1 MKTPADAVSTFS
13 PFIRM
18 KKLILISGPILVLLS
33 LSTVLIAQAD
43 DDELAPPPRPPAAL
57 PMVDSGQDRL
67 SELLAK
73 RLEELPDDFEI
84 SRVQREEAYAKLLEG
99 QRYLWSMRRMRSTN
113 PGVRVGARMAKSALR
128 KAVEIDPKLAEG
140 YTALAELELTSSPQD
155 IDEAISLSEI
165 AVKLDP
171 DNFGGYRF
179 LGRLYTIKSNLGRG
193 RINPDYAAEAISAWK
208 QITRLDPRNA
218 EGWAFLAS
226 FYEVTEE
233 KQARIN
239 ALRSWLASA
248 APVDQVFFGSIMRSR
263 GELTPESAALELGSA
278 LLDEGRSTEAV
289 EILTRAISD
298 DPGNF
303 DAVELLGQ
311 ALEDAEPESLGPVT
325 EALRQAVFANPDNLS
340 LNRLLA
346 ETLARAGDLKEGA
359 KVLERGASRGK
370 DEGGEVSASYLIALG
385 DLLSEGN
392 DPSGAVEAYR
402 RALKVRDIPEGFI
415 RNEGEREFARLV
427 IEKMIGAEKK
437 AGRYEDAVGIIEASR
452 PRFADSDLS
461 LDKELVSVFRYK
473 GDRTAALR
481 EVVKARKKEPGDYS
495 LLRLEASILTDL
507 GRVNEAVA
515 LIRPLIDEKPEL
527 RTPSVKYDDFINYI
541 FIASLYNQAEETR
554 EAILAATNAFS
565 VARGEERRQIA
576 KLTLASAQQSS
587 GDFQSAE
594 KNLREIIEASPK
606 NPIALNNLGYLF
618 LEAGKNFEEALELIS
633 AAVKTDPKNPSYLDS
648 LGWAYFKLGQFEKA
662 EKTLRKALKLEPTA
676 STILEHLGDVLR
688 ARGKSEEADNA
699 WRKALVHATN
709 PSDIKRIEAKVG
721 R

>member
-1 MKTPADAVSTFS
+1 MKN
-13 PFIRM
+13 
-18 KKLILISGPILVLLS
+18 LIPISGLILVLYS
-33 LSTVLIAQAD
+33 APAVMKAQTGGD
-43 DDELAPPPRPPAAL
+43 DTDGPPPPPAAL
-57 PMVDSGQDRL
+57 PMAEADQDRL

-73 RLEELPDDFEI
+73 RLEELPDDFEL
-84 SRVQREEAYAKLLEG
+84 SRLQREEAYAKLLEG

-128 KAVEIDPKLAEG
+128 KAVEIDPRLAEG

-155 IDEAISLSEI
+155 IDEAIGLSEI

-193 RINPDYAAEAISAWK
+193 RINPDYASEAISAWK

-239 ALRSWLASA
+239 ALRNWLASA

-263 GELTPESAALELGSA
+263 GELTPESAALELGEA
-278 LLDEGRSTEAV
+278 LLEEGRSTEAV

-311 ALEDAEPESLGPVT
+311 ALEDAEPDSLGPVT

-346 ETLARAGDLKEGA
+346 ETLARAGSLKEGA
-359 KVLERGASRGK
+359 RVLEQGASRGS
-370 DEGGEVSASYLIALG
+370 DERGEVSASYLLALG
-385 DLLSEGN
+385 DLLSDGN
-392 DPSGAVEAYR
+392 DPEAAVEAYR
-402 RALKVRDIPEGFI
+402 RALKVRSIPEGFI
-415 RNEGEREFARLV
+415 RNEGEREFARMV
-427 IEKMIGAEKK
+427 IEKMIAAEKK
-437 AGRYEDAVGIIEASR
+437 SGRYDAAIGIIEESR
-452 PRFADSDLS
+452 SRFSDSDLT

-473 GDRTAALR
+473 GDRAAALR
-481 EVVKARKKEPGDYS
+481 EVTNARKKDPEDYS
-495 LLRLEASILTDL
+495 LLRLQASILTDL
-507 GRVNEAVA
+507 GRVEEAVR
-515 LIRPLIDEKPEL
+515 LIRPLINEKPGQS
-527 RTPSVKYDDFINYI
+527 TPSVKYDDFVNYI
-541 FIASLYNQAEETR
+541 FMATLYNQANESR
-554 EAILAATNAFS
+554 QAILAATNAFS

-576 KLTLASAQQSS
+576 KLTLASAQQAS

-594 KNLREIIEASPK
+594 KNLREILEASPK

-618 LEAGKNFEEALELIS
+618 LESGKNFEEALELIS

-662 EKTLRKALKLEPTA
+662 EKNLRKALKLEPVA
-676 STILEHLGDVLR
+676 PTILEHLGDVLK
-688 ARGKSEEADNA
+688 ARGKSEEADA
-699 WRKALVHATN
+699 VWRKALLYATGA
-709 PSDIKRIEAKVG
+709 SDLKRIEAKVG